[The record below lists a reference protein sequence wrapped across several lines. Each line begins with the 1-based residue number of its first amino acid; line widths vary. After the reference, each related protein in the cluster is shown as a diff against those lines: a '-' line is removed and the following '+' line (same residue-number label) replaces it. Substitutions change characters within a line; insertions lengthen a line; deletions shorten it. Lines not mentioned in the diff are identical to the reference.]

1 MGSKLKT
8 LNRAFVAHSA
18 AMLLAGVLFASN
30 ALADDPVRSETVKF
44 QDLNVSSPAGVEVL
58 YRRIH
63 FAAKR
68 VCAPPAGWAAPVGA
82 ATCTKDAEARAVAK
96 VNLPQL
102 TAYYQAKTGERTQT
116 IAQNR

>member
-1 MGSKLKT
+1 LAT
-8 LNRAFVAHSA
+8 ARAS
-18 AMLLAGVLFASN
+18 
-30 ALADDPVRSETVKF
+30 
-44 QDLNVSSPAGVEVL
+44 
-58 YRRIH
+58 
-63 FAAKR
+63 
-68 VCAPPAGWAAPVGA
+68 